1 MAKMVQVLVN
11 VKCLGM
17 STLAF
22 EQFQRADMR
31 IH

>member
-1 MAKMVQVLVN
+1 MARMVQVLVN
-11 VKCLGM
+11 AKCLGM
-17 STLAF
+17 SSLAF